1 MLYCSKFPFF
11 VQNSKENLEVVY
23 LTFWTQF
30 DKSNQNQ
37 RNSYLLGWSIWV
49 DCSVGKCCT
58 ISRRFSNPSFKFV
71 ISPISPSFKFVNP
84 SFKFVRNP
92 DSDAPL
98 GFVVVVA
105 AVVAQINAT
114 KAKTIF
120 ILKTVKLKTK
130 NEFCCSVAMVARMQA
145 TGSKGDD

>member
-1 MLYCSKFPFF
+1 MNSSHNQDVACCKHYSKYPFF
-11 VQNSKENLEVVY
+11 VQ
-23 LTFWTQF
+23 F
-30 DKSNQNQ
+30 DEINQ
-37 RNSYLLGWSIWV
+37 RNSYLLGWSICV
-49 DCSVGKCCT
+49 DCSVAKRCT

-71 ISPISPSFKFVNP
+71 NP
-84 SFKFVRNP
+84 SLKFVRNSE
-92 DSDAPL
+92 SDAPF

>member
-1 MLYCSKFPFF
+1 M
-11 VQNSKENLEVVY
+11 
-23 LTFWTQF
+23 
-30 DKSNQNQ
+30 Q
-37 RNSYLLGWSIWV
+37 RNNKDNISDILDWSICV
-49 DCSVGKCCT
+49 DCSVSKRCT

-120 ILKTVKLKTK
+120 ILKTVKVKTK
-130 NEFCCSVAMVARMQA
+130 IEFCCSVTMVARMQA